1 MEYKITSANFDTEVL
16 KSDKPVLLDFWATW
30 CGPCKMIAGEVEK
43 LANEMDNIKVGKVNV
58 DEEALLAS
66 QYNISVIPT
75 LVLIKNG
82 EETGRESGY
91 MTSDEIKSKF
101 GL

>member
-1 MEYKITSANFDTEVL
+1 MEYKITSSNFDAEVV

-30 CGPCKMIAGEVEK
+30 CGPCKMIATEVEK
-43 LANEMDNIKVGKVNV
+43 VANELNTVKVGKINV
-58 DEEALLAS
+58 DEEELLAS

-75 LVLIKNG
+75 LILIKNG
-82 EETGRESGY
+82 EEVQRISGY
-91 MTSDEIKSKF
+91 MTKDEIVSKF

>member
-1 MEYKITSANFDTEVL
+1 MEYKITSANFDAEVV

-82 EETGRESGY
+82 EETDRVSGY